1 VEVFAGQPYPELDQ
15 GIPLTRVA
23 SLDLYRPADPF
34 RLPRRQEFR
43 DWVDVL
49 EYAAMCTA
57 AFPEPL
63 TFSLRVRRLL
73 RARRGDFDVVHDN
86 QGLGYGL
93 VGLPR
98 AGLPVVAT
106 IHHPI
111 AVDRELALA
120 HAAGALK
127 RLSTRRWYGF

>member
-1 VEVFAGQPYPELDQ
+1 MPEAESSLRVALLSYRGNPHSGGQGVYTRHLARNLRALGHHVEVFAGQPYPELDQ

-57 AFPEPL
+57 SFPEPL
-63 TFSLRVRRLL
+63 TFS
-73 RARRGDFDVVHDN
+73 
-86 QGLGYGL
+86 
-93 VGLPR
+93 
-98 AGLPVVAT
+98 
-106 IHHPI
+106 
-111 AVDRELALA
+111 
-120 HAAGALK
+120 
-127 RLSTRRWYGF
+127 